1 MLQYE
6 ARKHDMEPIKKV
18 IAPAA
23 INALTEALTN
33 IYWYKSEL
41 RSFIINTISDPSV
54 LSKLNWK
61 DYKRNIVSILVNF
74 LARHQ
79 NTYHNDLLKLMSEVC
94 KINDYSHLER
104 VEDGKKKAIIAK
116 KSVEALR
123 LQMKGHQ
130 NLLEEQIQ
138 QEKRRAIAY
147 EKSLKVKGVQE
158 RLDEI
163 KMEFFKLVGST
174 NPQTRGFQLE
184 KVINELFNLFDLDS
198 KASFKI
204 TGEQI
209 DGAFTFENI
218 DYLFEGK
225 WQKDFVSIQDLDAF
239 SGKLTRK
246 LDNTLGLFL
255 SINGFSEDAVK
266 AHSTGRRLMILMDG
280 SDIMGVLE
288 GRIDLL
294 QLLLRKRRHASQT
307 GNIYLKLSEIIT
319 DA

>member
-1 MLQYE
+1 
-6 ARKHDMEPIKKV
+6 MENKKV

-23 INALTEALTN
+23 INSLIEALTN

-41 RSFIINTISDPSV
+41 RSFIMNTISDPTILV
-54 LSKLNWK
+54 KLNWE
-61 DYKRNIVSILVNF
+61 DYKRNIVSTLVNF
-74 LARHQ
+74 LAKYQ
-79 NTYHNDLLKLMSEVC
+79 DTYQNDLLKLMNEVC
-94 KINDYSHLER
+94 KINDFSHLER
-104 VEDGKKKAIIAK
+104 IEDGKEKSKIAK

-123 LQMKGHQ
+123 IQIKGHQ
-130 NLLEEQIQ
+130 DLVDEQKLQEE
-138 QEKRRAIAY
+138 RRQKAY
-147 EKSLKVKGVQE
+147 EKTLKVTGVQE
-158 RLDEI
+158 KLDKI
-163 KMEFFKLVGST
+163 KDNFYKLVGSD
-174 NPQTRGFQLE
+174 NPQARGFQLE
-184 KVINELFNLFDLDS
+184 EIIKELFNLFDLDP
-198 KASFKI
+198 KASFRI

-209 DGAFTFENI
+209 DGAFTFESA
-218 DYLFEGK
+218 DFLFEGK
-225 WQKDFVSIQDLDAF
+225 WQQELVGIQELDAF

-307 GNIYLKLSEIIT
+307 GNIYLKLHEIIS
-319 DA
+319 

>member
-1 MLQYE
+1 
-6 ARKHDMEPIKKV
+6 MESKKKV
-18 IAPAA
+18 VAPAA

-41 RSFIINTISDPSV
+41 RSFIMNTISDPSI
-54 LSKLNWK
+54 LAKLNWEE
-61 DYKRNIVSILVNF
+61 YKRNIVSSLINF

-79 NTYHNDLLKLMSEVC
+79 ETYQNDLLKLMSEVC
-94 KINDYSHLER
+94 KMNDFSHLER
-104 VEDGKKKAIIAK
+104 IEDGKEKAKLAR

-123 LQMKGHQ
+123 LQIKGHQ
-130 NLLEEQIQ
+130 DLIEQQKQ
-138 QEKRRAIAY
+138 QEERRQKAY
-147 EKSLKVKGVQE
+147 ENSLQIKGVQE
-158 RLDEI
+158 KLDEI
-163 KMEFFKLVGST
+163 KQDFYKLVSSS
-174 NPQTRGFQLE
+174 NPQIRGFQLE
-184 KVINELFNLFDLDS
+184 KVIKELFNLFDLDP
-198 KASFKI
+198 KASFRI

-209 DGAFTFENI
+209 DGAFTFDSV

-225 WQKDFVSIQDLDAF
+225 WQKELVGIQDLDAF

-255 SINGFSEDAVK
+255 SIDGFSEDAVK

-307 GNIYLKLSEIIT
+307 GNIYLKLHEIIT
-319 DA
+319 NK